1 MAINKK
7 VNDRFHYNKAEKI
20 NKNFMYKDLRRANC
34 YNCNFTGSNF
44 NFTSFRGAHFKACD
58 FYDCKF
64 DSAEF
69 IGSNLK
75 NSKFRKAKIENAIF
89 EGVNLDGADFTGA
102 RFNNVIF
109 VDTDI
114 SKASNLKLS
123 EGTYK
128 IFDSMP
134 ELEISESLE
143 EALKKAMSNEYI
155 KKSRV
160 LDNKEGNI
168 NTISVMRLLDR
179 FNEKTLIL
187 GLKRISDSIDREFC
201 TLSYIVKA
209 IEKCQK
215 EGML

>member
-1 MAINKK
+1 MAINNKN
-7 VNDRFHYNKAEKI
+7 NDRFHYNKAEKT

-44 NFTSFRGAHFKACD
+44 SFASFRGAHFKACD
-58 FYDCKF
+58 FFDCKF
-64 DSAEF
+64 EWTEF

-75 NSKFRKAKIENAIF
+75 NSKFRKTKFENVVF

-102 RFNNVIF
+102 KFKNVIF

-114 SKASNLKLS
+114 SKATNMKLS
-123 EGTYK
+123 YGLYK
-128 IFDSMP
+128 TFDEMP
-134 ELEISESLE
+134 ELEISEDLK
-143 EALKKAMSNEYI
+143 EAINTAMGNEFV

-160 LDNKEGNI
+160 LDNKEGSI
-168 NTISVMRLLDR
+168 NTISVMRLLES

-187 GLKRISDSIDREFC
+187 GLKSIVDRVDREFC
-201 TLSYIVKA
+201 TLSYIIKA